1 VGAPYYPQITQ
12 ITQKHLGS
20 KATKSKPFVASVS
33 SSLCNLRNLRILWGP
48 RRDTLQISLSSVSSK
63 LEGMTA
69 RETLA
74 QLVSIDS
81 VSSRSNA
88 EIIRLLTSRC
98 ESMGLIV
105 KRFPYVDENGVEKIN
120 MVALVGA
127 DFSDATSVELALVGH
142 TDTVPYDLNWTEATR
157 LTERE
162 GKLFARGSCDTKGFI
177 SAVLTA
183 AESMDL
189 KSLRKPLALIFTAD
203 EEVGLMGAK
212 RLADARPLQVRY
224 SIVGEPTS
232 LQPMRA
238 GKGYC
243 LAEIIVR
250 GREGHSA
257 YPVLGA
263 SAIFRAA
270 RVITRIEKI
279 AEDLKAERH
288 EAFDPPYT
296 SLNIG
301 VIRGGTAKN
310 VIPGECRLTLE
321 WRPIPG
327 QASNRVLDLLQSEL
341 DEERRLDPDFDCQV
355 VASRADSG
363 FDVPADSDL
372 VQLLERLSGQK
383 AGTVAF
389 GTEAAQMIELG
400 ADAVVL
406 GPGNIRV
413 AHQTGEF
420 VPIDDLDRC
429 VEILRQAIEVC
440 CM

>member
-1 VGAPYYPQITQ
+1 
-12 ITQKHLGS
+12 
-20 KATKSKPFVASVS
+20 
-33 SSLCNLRNLRILWGP
+33 
-48 RRDTLQISLSSVSSK
+48 
-63 LEGMTA
+63 MTA
-69 RETLA
+69 KETLA

-88 EIIRLLTSRC
+88 EIIRLLSSRC
-98 ESMGLIV
+98 EALGLNV
-105 KRFPYVDENGVEKIN
+105 KRFPYADENGLEKIN
-120 MVALVGA
+120 MVALAGA

-142 TDTVPYDLNWTEATR
+142 TDTVPYDPNWTEATT

-162 GKLFARGSCDTKGFI
+162 GKLFARGACDTKGFI
-177 SAVLTA
+177 AAALTA
-183 AESMDL
+183 TEGIDL
-189 KSLRKPLALIFTAD
+189 KLLRQPLALIFTAD
-203 EEVGLMGAK
+203 EEVGLLGAK
-212 RLADARPLQVRY
+212 RLADARPLRARY

-257 YPVLGA
+257 YPALGA

-270 RVITRIEKI
+270 RVIVRIEKI
-279 AEDLKAERH
+279 AEDLKAGRH
-288 EAFDPPYT
+288 ESFDPPYT
-296 SLNIG
+296 TLNIG

-310 VIPGECRLTLE
+310 VIAGECRFTLE

-327 QASNRVLDLLQSEL
+327 QVSNRLLELLQL
-341 DEERRLDPDFDCQV
+341 GLEEEKKLDPGFECEV
-355 VASRADSG
+355 IASRADSG
-363 FDVPADSDL
+363 FEVPADSRI
-372 VQLLERLSGQK
+372 VQLLERLSGKK

-400 ADAVVL
+400 ADAVVM

-420 VPIDDLDRC
+420 VPIDELDRC
-429 VEILRQAIEVC
+429 VGMLRQAVEFC
-440 CM
+440 CYS